1 MHEEHGQVDALITI
15 EGTVEDIIYTNEANG
30 YTVCDVKNS
39 KDLVTAVGIMP
50 FLTIGE
56 SVKIVGR
63 WIEHPDY
70 GEQFKV
76 EYYEKLLPKTSES
89 IEKYLASGV
98 LKGIGPA
105 TAAKIVKKFGED
117 TLNIIGFNPQQLSL
131 VKGISLEKAIKIGQA
146 FNEQQGLRNVMLF
159 FQEYGISP
167 SHSIKIYKV
176 FGDRA
181 IDEIKENPYKL
192 SEQIFG
198 ITFKIAD
205 KLAMSLGIDPL
216 SIYRLCSGIKHVLTL
231 SATNGHTYLPEDKL
245 MEMTSQLLDVRIDE
259 IKDACIRL
267 LMDKAIFMEKGSD
280 CNRIY
285 LSSLYN
291 AEISVCKKLIMLSSV
306 EFQNDPEELERRIND
321 IEKEEGIV
329 FAQNQLLALK
339 EALSHGVIV
348 ITGGP
353 GTGKTTIIKSIIKL
367 MQSEGYN
374 VALTAPT
381 GRAAKRMT
389 ETTGFEAKTIH
400 RLLEIGYSSDNDEMI
415 FTKSDSNPIEA
426 DAIIV
431 DEMSMVDI
439 ILMNNLL
446 KAVEPG
452 TRLIL
457 VGDVD
462 QLPSVGPGNVLK
474 DIIASNMIG
483 MVRLTDI
490 FRQAEESMIV
500 VNAHRINKGDMP
512 YLNVKGK
519 DFFFMPRNNGE
530 QIVSTIA
537 ELCCKRLPA
546 TYNYDPM
553 KHIQVLTPT
562 KKGPTGVVNM
572 NKVLQKYLNPEDR
585 PKREKA
591 YRDYIF
597 REGDRV
603 MQIRNN
609 YSIRWEKPGLFSS
622 EGQGVFNGDT
632 GIIHEIDNDEHFIK
646 VVFDDDK
653 IVEYDFSILDEIEPA
668 YAITIH
674 KSQGSEFPVVI
685 IPLYS
690 GPEVLLTRNLL
701 YTAITRAKDMVIL
714 VGYENVLK
722 LMVNN
727 LREMQRYSSLS
738 EKLVKGFIGEYF

>member
-1 MHEEHGQVDALITI
+1 M
-15 EGTVEDIIYTNEANG
+15 
-30 YTVCDVKNS
+30 
-39 KDLVTAVGIMP
+39 
-50 FLTIGE
+50 
-56 SVKIVGR
+56 R
-63 WIEHPDY
+63 
-70 GEQFKV
+70 
-76 EYYEKLLPKTSES
+76 
-89 IEKYLASGV
+89 
-98 LKGIGPA
+98 
-105 TAAKIVKKFGED
+105 
-117 TLNIIGFNPQQLSL
+117 
-131 VKGISLEKAIKIGQA
+131 
-146 FNEQQGLRNVMLF
+146 
-159 FQEYGISP
+159 
-167 SHSIKIYKV
+167 
-176 FGDRA
+176 
-181 IDEIKENPYKL
+181 KENPYKIIR
-192 SEQIFG
+192 QIFG
-198 ITFKIAD
+198 NNFKVAD

-231 SATNGHTYLPEDKL
+231 SATNGHTYIPEDKL
-245 MEMTSQLLDVRIDE
+245 MEMTSQLLDVQIDE
-259 IKDACIRL
+259 IKDACVRL
-267 LMDKAIFMEKGSD
+267 LMDKAIFMEKGPD

-291 AEISVCKKLIMLSSV
+291 AEISVWQKASLWLASV
-306 EFQNDPEELERRIND
+306 EFQNDTEELERRINE

-474 DIIASNMIG
+474 DIIASNTIG
-483 MVRLTDI
+483 KVRLTDI

-519 DFFFMPRNNGE
+519 DFFFMPRTNETN
-530 QIVSTIA
+530 
-537 ELCCKRLPA
+537 C
-546 TYNYDPM
+546 
-553 KHIQVLTPT
+553 
-562 KKGPTGVVNM
+562 
-572 NKVLQKYLNPEDR
+572 
-585 PKREKA
+585 
-591 YRDYIF
+591 
-597 REGDRV
+597 
-603 MQIRNN
+603 
-609 YSIRWEKPGLFSS
+609 
-622 EGQGVFNGDT
+622 
-632 GIIHEIDNDEHFIK
+632 IHHCG
-646 VVFDDDK
+646 
-653 IVEYDFSILDEIEPA
+653 A
-668 YAITIH
+668 
-674 KSQGSEFPVVI
+674 
-685 IPLYS
+685 
-690 GPEVLLTRNLL
+690 LL
-701 YTAITRAKDMVIL
+701 
-714 VGYENVLK
+714 
-722 LMVNN
+722 
-727 LREMQRYSSLS
+727 
-738 EKLVKGFIGEYF
+738 